1 MAVTWHNRLEKVV
14 CYMLKRINALIGAQD
29 MTEGKPMSVL
39 LRFSIPLLIGN
50 FAQQMYSTVDS
61 IIVGRYVGDK
71 ALSSI
76 GTTLPVINLLLV
88 LFMAVSTGA
97 GIMVAQY
104 YGAKDKESLSRSI
117 GNAMTLVFISSLVI
131 MAVGIPL
138 AGQLLTLTKT
148 PVETFDMAYSYLTI
162 TLSGILGVGYY
173 NIVSGIL
180 RGLGNSVFPLL
191 TLLLASILN
200 IFMDIW
206 FVAGL
211 GMGVAGAAW
220 ATIISQAV
228 SAVLC
233 IAKLRRMK
241 DVVNLNASNLV
252 PDKKL
257 TGQLLRLGLPAGI
270 TQAVFSMSMVFV
282 QALANSMGYQVVTCN
297 TAVMRIDGFAMMP
310 NFTFG
315 MAIATFVG
323 QNIGADKMD
332 RVAQGTKDILKVSL
346 TTSFVLVACLLLFGE
361 NLIRMFTTTE
371 EIINLGVRQIRI
383 LAAGYVAMAISQVFG
398 GIMRG
403 AGDTMP
409 SMWISM
415 FTVVAVRVPLAYIL
429 ASLTRSPDHPA
440 GSPDALFF
448 SLLISWIAGA
458 VCNYLWYR
466 RGTWREKSLVAH
478 EQAA

>member
-1 MAVTWHNRLEKVV
+1 
-14 CYMLKRINALIGAQD
+14 MLQKINALFGAQD
-29 MTEGKPMSVL
+29 MTTGRPMANL

-61 IIVGRYVGDK
+61 IIVGRYVGDR
-71 ALSSI
+71 ALSAI

-88 LFMAVSTGA
+88 LFMAISTGA

-104 YGAKDKESLSRSI
+104 FGAKDRETLSYSI
-117 GNAMTLVFISSLVI
+117 GNAMTMIFISSLLI

-138 AGQLLTLTKT
+138 AGSLLRLTKT
-148 PVETFDMAYSYLTI
+148 PVETFDLAHAYLTI
-162 TLSGILGVGYY
+162 ILSGVLFGGFY
-173 NIVSGIL
+173 NIIAGIL
-180 RGLGNSVFPLL
+180 RGLGNSTFPLIA
-191 TLLLASILN
+191 LLLASFLN
-200 IFMDIW
+200 VGLDIW
-206 FVAGL
+206 FIAGL
-211 GMGVAGAAW
+211 NMGVAGAAL

-233 IAKLRRMK
+233 LTKLCRMK
-241 DVVNLNASNLV
+241 DIVDINKSILIPNRE
-252 PDKKL
+252 L

-270 TQAVFSMSMVFV
+270 TQAIFSMSMVFV
-282 QALANSMGYQVVTCN
+282 QALTNSMGYQVVTCT

-323 QNIGADKMD
+323 QNVGANKMD
-332 RVAQGTKDILKVSL
+332 RVAQGTKDVLKISL
-346 TTSFVLVACLLLFGE
+346 STSFVLVAALLVFGE

-371 EIINLGVRQIRI
+371 EIIVLGVRQIRI
-383 LAAGYVAMAISQVFG
+383 LSAGYVAMAISQIFG

-415 FTVVAVRVPLAYIL
+415 FTTVGVRVPLAYLL
-429 ASLTRSPDHPA
+429 ASMTRSETYPA
-440 GSPDALFF
+440 GSPNAIFF
-448 SLLISWIAGA
+448 SLLTSWVLGA
-458 VCNYLWYR
+458 VINYLWYR
-466 RGTWREKSLVAH
+466 RGAWREKSLIRHGRVAQ
-478 EQAA
+478 ETEF

>member
-1 MAVTWHNRLEKVV
+1 
-14 CYMLKRINALIGAQD
+14 MLQKINALFGVQD
-29 MTEGKPMSVL
+29 MTSGRPMANL

-61 IIVGRYVGDK
+61 IIVGRYVGDR
-71 ALSSI
+71 ALSAI

-88 LFMAVSTGA
+88 MFMAISTGA

-104 YGAKDKESLSRSI
+104 FGAKDRETLSHSI
-117 GNAMTLVFISSLVI
+117 GNAMTMIFISSLLI

-138 AGQLLTLTKT
+138 AGSLLRLTKT
-148 PVETFDMAYSYLTI
+148 PVETFDLAHAYLTI
-162 TLSGILGVGYY
+162 ILSGVLFGGFY
-173 NIVSGIL
+173 NIIAGIL
-180 RGLGNSVFPLL
+180 RGLGNSTFPLIA
-191 TLLLASILN
+191 LLLASFLN
-200 IFMDIW
+200 IGLDIW
-206 FVAGL
+206 FIAGL
-211 GMGVAGAAW
+211 NMGVAGAAL

-233 IAKLRRMK
+233 LAKLCRMK
-241 DVVNLNASNLV
+241 DIVNINKSILIPNRE
-252 PDKKL
+252 L

-270 TQAVFSMSMVFV
+270 TQAIFSMSMVFV
-282 QALANSMGYQVVTCN
+282 QALTNSMGYQVVTCT

-323 QNIGADKMD
+323 QNVGANKMD
-332 RVAQGTKDILKVSL
+332 RVAQGTKDVLKISL
-346 TTSFVLVACLLLFGE
+346 STSFVLVAALLVFGE

-371 EIINLGVRQIRI
+371 EIIVLGVRQIRI
-383 LAAGYVAMAISQVFG
+383 LSAGYVAMAISQIFG

-415 FTVVAVRVPLAYIL
+415 FTTVGVRVPLAYLL
-429 ASLTRSPDHPA
+429 ASMTRSETYPA
-440 GSPDALFF
+440 GSPNAIFF
-448 SLLISWIAGA
+448 SLLTSWVLGA
-458 VCNYLWYR
+458 VINYLWYR
-466 RGTWREKSLVAH
+466 RGAWREKSLIRHGRVAQ
-478 EQAA
+478 ETEF

>member
-1 MAVTWHNRLEKVV
+1 
-14 CYMLKRINALIGAQD
+14 MLQKINALFGAQD
-29 MTEGKPMSVL
+29 MTSGRPMANL

-61 IIVGRYVGDK
+61 IIVGRYVGDR
-71 ALSSI
+71 ALSAI

-88 LFMAVSTGA
+88 LFMAISTGA

-104 YGAKDKESLSRSI
+104 FGAKDRETLSHSI
-117 GNAMTLVFISSLVI
+117 GNAMTMIFISSLLI

-138 AGQLLTLTKT
+138 AGSLLRLTKT
-148 PVETFDMAYSYLTI
+148 PVETFDLAHAYLTI
-162 TLSGILGVGYY
+162 ILSGVLFGGFY
-173 NIVSGIL
+173 NIIAGIL
-180 RGLGNSVFPLL
+180 RGLGNSTFPLIA
-191 TLLLASILN
+191 LLLASFLN
-200 IFMDIW
+200 VGLDIW
-206 FVAGL
+206 FIAGL
-211 GMGVAGAAW
+211 NMGVAGAAL

-233 IAKLRRMK
+233 LTKLCRMK
-241 DVVNLNASNLV
+241 DIVDINKSILIPNRE
-252 PDKKL
+252 L

-270 TQAVFSMSMVFV
+270 TQAIFSMSMVFV
-282 QALANSMGYQVVTCN
+282 QALTNSMGYQVVTCT

-323 QNIGADKMD
+323 QNVGANKMD
-332 RVAQGTKDILKVSL
+332 RVTQGTKDVLKISL
-346 TTSFVLVACLLLFGE
+346 STSFVLVAALLVFGE

-371 EIINLGVRQIRI
+371 EIIVLGVRQIRI
-383 LAAGYVAMAISQVFG
+383 LSAGYVAMAISQIFG

-415 FTVVAVRVPLAYIL
+415 FTTVGVRVPLAYFL
-429 ASLTRSPDHPA
+429 ASMTISETYPA
-440 GSPDALFF
+440 GSPNAIFF
-448 SLLISWIAGA
+448 SLLTSWVLGA
-458 VCNYLWYR
+458 VINYLWYR
-466 RGTWREKSLVAH
+466 RGTWREKSLIKHGRVAQ
-478 EQAA
+478 ETEF

>member
-1 MAVTWHNRLEKVV
+1 
-14 CYMLKRINALIGAQD
+14 MLQKINALFGAQD
-29 MTEGKPMSVL
+29 MTTGRPMANL

-61 IIVGRYVGDK
+61 IIVGRYVGDR
-71 ALSSI
+71 ALSAI

-88 LFMAVSTGA
+88 LFMAISTGA

-104 YGAKDKESLSRSI
+104 FGAKDRETLSYSI
-117 GNAMTLVFISSLVI
+117 GNAMTMIFISSLLI

-138 AGQLLTLTKT
+138 AGSLLRLTKT
-148 PVETFDMAYSYLTI
+148 PVETFDLAHAYLTI
-162 TLSGILGVGYY
+162 ILSGVLFGGFY
-173 NIVSGIL
+173 NIIAGIL
-180 RGLGNSVFPLL
+180 RGLGNSTFPLIA
-191 TLLLASILN
+191 LLLASFLN
-200 IFMDIW
+200 VGLDIW
-206 FVAGL
+206 FIAGL
-211 GMGVAGAAW
+211 NMGVAGAAL

-233 IAKLRRMK
+233 LTKLCRMK
-241 DVVNLNASNLV
+241 DIVDINKSILIPNRE
-252 PDKKL
+252 L

-270 TQAVFSMSMVFV
+270 TQAIFSMSMVFV
-282 QALANSMGYQVVTCN
+282 QALTNSMGYQVVTCT

-323 QNIGADKMD
+323 QNVGANKMD
-332 RVAQGTKDILKVSL
+332 RVTQGTKDVLKISL
-346 TTSFVLVACLLLFGE
+346 STSFVLVAALLVFGE

-371 EIINLGVRQIRI
+371 EIIVLGVRQIRI
-383 LAAGYVAMAISQVFG
+383 LSAGYVAMAISQIFG

-415 FTVVAVRVPLAYIL
+415 FTTVGVRVPLAYLL
-429 ASLTRSPDHPA
+429 ASMTISETYPA
-440 GSPDALFF
+440 GSPNAIFF
-448 SLLISWIAGA
+448 SLLTSWVLGA
-458 VCNYLWYR
+458 VINYLWYR
-466 RGTWREKSLVAH
+466 RGAWREKSLIRHGRVAQ
-478 EQAA
+478 ETEF